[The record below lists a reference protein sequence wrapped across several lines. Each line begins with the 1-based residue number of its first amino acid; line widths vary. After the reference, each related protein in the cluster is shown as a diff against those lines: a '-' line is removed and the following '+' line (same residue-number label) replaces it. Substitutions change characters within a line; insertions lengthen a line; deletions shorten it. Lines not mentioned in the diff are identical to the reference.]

1 MIEARVPSGRLY
13 STDVVSVNLISFLAF
28 TNLPVRLPEKE
39 GVRRMYRTVENLMLR
54 AANVLELN
62 GCGEIEGR

>member
-1 MIEARVPSGRLY
+1 
-13 STDVVSVNLISFLAF
+13 VNLISFLAL

-62 GCGEIEGR
+62 GCGEIEVRCWAD